1 MKLSAIADLIEALDE
16 LPDIYK
22 KSPLWL
28 QENRR
33 VVGVVIGV
41 STHPSEYDV
50 MLDVQLNKGE

>member
-33 VVGVVIGV
+33 VVGVVTRV